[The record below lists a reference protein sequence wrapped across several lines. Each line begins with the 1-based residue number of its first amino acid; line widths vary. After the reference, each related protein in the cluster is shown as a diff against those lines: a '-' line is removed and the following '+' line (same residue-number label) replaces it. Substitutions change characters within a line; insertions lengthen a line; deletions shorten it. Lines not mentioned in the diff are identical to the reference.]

1 MKLRFSIPTYFT
13 LYYFLLL
20 FLYHFKIKTYFYWE
34 HVATLKESAFGFST
48 SRFLLATGVFFVNLF
63 FVKKT
68 KKTKL
73 AFIVLSIFFL
83 LLTVPSLIAYTS
95 GHIYPVKL
103 LVYHQLFFFAL
114 YLFSRIKIDF
124 DKIPLLNKA
133 QSLNLL
139 IVITTIGLIPYLL
152 VYGPHINLKNL
163 VLLDVYQ
170 TRNVMANL
178 SNPYFG
184 YTYSLFT
191 KIIVPLIIVFALELK
206 KKGGVILGVLYL
218 ILFYLFG
225 AHKTVYV
232 GLIVVLVFYRF
243 TYAQT
248 IKKILKYSN
257 ILIVLS
263 AVLALFNF
271 DYLWILSF
279 RRIHFLPT
287 LLDISYLDFFTEKPL
302 YWSESVLRSFIDYPY
317 ELRHENLI
325 GEQYFNRADM
335 AANNGLV
342 SDGLMNFGA
351 FGVLIN
357 VCLVS
362 TYFMVLN
369 GLNISSRYF
378 GLFLL
383 VIFSFISSSV
393 SIVLITHGAFVLLL
407 IALFMLRRQKSEV
420 I

>member
-20 FLYHFKIKTYFYWE
+20 FLYHYKIKTYFYWE
-34 HVATLKESAFGFST
+34 YIATLQESTFGFST
-48 SRFLLATGVFFVNLF
+48 SRLLMATGLFFINLF
-63 FVKKT
+63 LITET

-95 GHIYPVKL
+95 GPIYPVKL
-103 LVYHQLFFFAL
+103 LGYHQLFFFVL
-114 YLFSRIKIDF
+114 YFFSKIRIDF
-124 DKIPLLNKA
+124 DKFPILNKQ

-139 IVITTIGLIPYLL
+139 IVITTVGLIPYLL

-163 VLLDVYQ
+163 ILLDVYQ
-170 TRNVMANL
+170 TRSIMANL

-191 KIIVPLIIVFALELK
+191 KIIIPLIIVFALELK
-206 KKGGVILGVLYL
+206 KRSWVVLGVLYL

-232 GLIVVLVFYRF
+232 GLVVVLVFYRF
-243 TYAQT
+243 SYAQT
-248 IKKILKYSN
+248 IIKVLKYSN
-257 ILIVLS
+257 ILIFL
-263 AVLALFNF
+263 AVVFALFSF
-271 DYLWILSF
+271 DYLWIISF

-287 LLDISYLDFFTEKPL
+287 LLDICYFDFFAEKPL
-302 YWSESVLRSFIDYPY
+302 FWSESILKSFIKYPY
-317 ELRHENLI
+317 EMRHENLI
-325 GEQYFNRADM
+325 GELYFNRSDI

-342 SDGLMNFGA
+342 SDGLMNFGGL
-351 FGVLIN
+351 GVLIN
-357 VCLVS
+357 TFLVS

-369 GLNISSRYF
+369 SLNISSRYF
-378 GLFLL
+378 GLYLL

-393 SIVLITHGAFVLLL
+393 SIVFLTHGAFMLLL
-407 IALFMLRRQKSEV
+407 ISIFMLRRHKLEV